1 MSQPL
6 LETRNLTK
14 TFEGLVAVDGVSVSF
29 DADQL
34 HAIIGPN
41 GAGKTTFFNLL
52 TGALEPTDGTIHF
65 DGENITNESPVEIA
79 RRGLVRS
86 YQETTLF
93 DQLSVLEN
101 VAVAV
106 QSTSNVYDFWTSSEA
121 HPEILEE
128 AEEILNRLSL
138 AEERDQLVANL
149 SHGDQRTLEI
159 AVVLGT
165 DPDLLLLDEPSS
177 GMSPEE
183 TSEVIEL
190 VEELSEDL
198 PIVLIEHKMSVVMQV
213 SDRIMVLHNGQ
224 KIADGSPSEVRND
237 QQVQEVYLGSGT

>member
-1 MSQPL
+1 V
-6 LETRNLTK
+6 T
-14 TFEGLVAVDGVSVSF
+14 
-29 DADQL
+29 
-34 HAIIGPN
+34 
-41 GAGKTTFFNLL
+41 
-52 TGALEPTDGTIHF
+52 
-65 DGENITNESPVEIA
+65 
-79 RRGLVRS
+79 
-86 YQETTLF
+86 
-93 DQLSVLEN
+93 
-101 VAVAV
+101 
-106 QSTSNVYDFWTSSEA
+106 
-121 HPEILEE
+121 
-128 AEEILNRLSL
+128 
-138 AEERDQLVANL
+138 NL

-159 AVVLGT
+159 AVALGT